1 MAEVDIE
8 ANDHHSKSVETIDTD
23 SDDVIITLYS
33 EEICPI
39 VRGDVKQL
47 HWPITDPTT
56 DDPAVGADEM
66 MDRFRCAREE
76 IQTRLEQDSFETGI
90 SSVKR
95 I

>member
-1 MAEVDIE
+1 MWC
-8 ANDHHSKSVETIDTD
+8 HPSKSLESIDTD
-23 SDDVIITLYS
+23 SVDLIITLCF

-39 VRGDVKQL
+39 VRGDVTQL
-47 HWPITDPTT
+47 HWPITDPAT
-56 DDPAVGADEM
+56 DDPAVGPAEM

-76 IQTRLEQDSFETGI
+76 IRARLEQYNFEAGI